1 MSFLEL
7 VTNRYSV
14 RKYDARPVPD
24 EALAR
29 ILEAARLAP
38 SACNNQPWRFFVV
51 TNAETRAALFP
62 HERQAWI
69 SAAPVVL
76 VACSYPEKAWTRAY
90 DGKMHADVDLAI
102 AMEHIVLAATEEGL
116 GTCWICAFDPTVFRQ
131 VLNLPPDME
140 PVAATP
146 IGFSLDPPR
155 PKNRKSLEEIVTY
168 LP

>member
-14 RKYDARPVPD
+14 RKYDCRPVPA
-24 EALAR
+24 EVLAR

-38 SACNNQPWRFFVV
+38 SACNTQPWRFFVV
-51 TNAETRAALFP
+51 TNAAARAALFP

-76 VACSYPEKAWTRAY
+76 VACSYPAHAWKRAY
-90 DGKMHADVDLAI
+90 DGKNHADVDLAI
-102 AMEHIVLAATEEGL
+102 AMEHLVLAATEAGL
-116 GTCWICAFDPTVFRQ
+116 GTCWICAFDPAVFRQ
-131 VLNLPPDME
+131 VLTLPPDME

-146 IGFSLDPPR
+146 LGYSLDTPR
-155 PKNRKSLEEIVTY
+155 PKHRKPLAEIVTY